1 MSVPASITPDRAA
14 RPLPDRW
21 PGLHRAHR
29 EAVEELASLAARVL
43 ADRWSQPMAEGK
55 WTPAELTLHLALTAE
70 VLLRELTTGVG
81 PRVITKGWQRALF
94 RFTIRPR
101 LLAGAPFPRVRSPRE
116 ARPDGQG
123 AEQQAAISRLRLRA
137 AELESAID
145 AAARERPRTKVT
157 HPYLGAFS
165 LEEGL
170 RFAAL
175 HVRHHQRQLA
185 AAMDR
190 ARPDAL

>member
-1 MSVPASITPDRAA
+1 MTATLDAA
-14 RPLPDRW
+14 VHPLPDRW
-21 PGLHRAHR
+21 SDLHRAHR
-29 EAVEELASLAARVL
+29 DAVEELASLAARVP
-43 ADRWSQPMAEGK
+43 ADRWSQPMAAGK

-70 VLLRELTTGVG
+70 VLLRELTMGVG

-94 RFTIRPR
+94 RFTIRRR

-123 AEQQAAISRLRLRA
+123 AEQRATIERLRQRA
-137 AELESAID
+137 LELEMAID
-145 AAARERPRTKVT
+145 AAGRERPRTKVT

-190 ARPDAL
+190 TRT

>member
-1 MSVPASITPDRAA
+1 MSATLDAVAH
-14 RPLPDRW
+14 PLPERW
-21 PGLHRAHR
+21 TDLHRAHR
-29 EAVEELASLAARVL
+29 EAVEELAWLAARVP
-43 ADRWSQPMAEGK
+43 ADRWSQPMADGK

-70 VLLRELTTGVG
+70 VLLRELTTGIG

-94 RFTIRPR
+94 RVTIRPR
-101 LLAGAPFPRVRSPRE
+101 LLAGAPFPRVRAPRE

-123 AEQQAAISRLRLRA
+123 AEQQATIERLRRRA
-137 AELESAID
+137 LELERAID
-145 AAARERPRTKVT
+145 AAAQARPRTKVT

-175 HVRHHQRQLA
+175 HIRHHQRQLA
-185 AAMDR
+185 AAMGRDP
-190 ARPDAL
+190 A